1 MPKLIISIVLLL
13 LSGLPAN
20 ALQPELEAIT
30 LQLDWKFQFEY
41 AGFIAAKE
49 NGFYEELGLDV
60 TLLEYQSGIDT
71 VADVIKNKVTYGIH
85 NSSLVVAD
93 KKIQPIVLMATYFQ
107 RSPLVLITKPEINNP
122 ADLVGKTI
130 MGTKDELKY
139 SSLALTLDHF
149 TINNDNS
156 TIIEHSFNVDDFIN
170 GKVDAMSGFLSNQ
183 IYELD
188 RRNTNYNIINPADYG
203 FFMSAV
209 NLFTSADQALRHPQR
224 CRKFVEATNRGWA
237 YAFSHRD
244 EVVQLIHEKYAP
256 EKSIAALTFEAEITK
271 KMFLQ
276 NLYPIGAVNKELTVR
291 TFKQLKNHDVI
302 DEELQL
308 NDYLLEDILKKGE
321 LSFRR
326 QASTIIPFTQEE
338 LSYLDRKQ
346 SISMCVDPNW
356 MPFEMIESGEHYGIA
371 ADYMSLFEEQ
381 LPIPIQLIPTESWQ
395 ESLQLAQ
402 ERDCDIFSLAA
413 STPVR
418 RQYMNFTSPYI
429 SLPVVMA
436 TTTEK
441 IFIDDIQQIL
451 NEKIGVVKGYAI
463 ADHLRSAYPG
473 INIIDVASI
482 SDGLEQV
489 ECGELYCYID
499 NLMVIAEQIQKRFT
513 GVIKV
518 SGRVQEKVHL
528 AVATRNDEPILKSIF
543 NKLVLNVTPDQKQ
556 AIYNKWVAIKQEVA
570 FDYTLLWKLFAAL
583 LFVVGLFGV
592 HYYQLRKYNRLLLTL
607 SETDKLTGL
616 YNRLRLDELLIEQEQ
631 LFVRYT
637 TPCGVV
643 LLDIDHFKRV
653 NDTYGHQ
660 AGDTVLVELAN
671 LMKQNIR
678 NTDIVGRWGGEEF
691 LIIAPNSNNCET
703 ALLAEKLLNRLREHR
718 FANVGLVTA
727 SFGVSSFAE
736 GKTVTATLRLA
747 DEALYKAKEN
757 GRNQVVQTAEIS

>member
-1 MPKLIISIVLLL
+1 MPHVIVSICLLL
-13 LSGLPAN
+13 LSALPAT
-20 ALQPELEAIT
+20 AAQPKLEAIT

-49 NGFYEELGLDV
+49 YGFYEEAGLDV
-60 TLLEYQSGIDT
+60 SLLEYQPGIDT
-71 VADVIKNKVTYGIH
+71 VADVIENKVTYGIH

-107 RSPLVLITKPEINNP
+107 RSPLVFITKPEIDNP
-122 ADLVGKTI
+122 TDLIGKTI

-149 TINNDNS
+149 AINNDNS
-156 TIIEHSFNVDDFIN
+156 TIIEHSFNVDDFVN

-188 RRNTNYNIINPADYG
+188 RRNIDYNIINPADYG

-209 NLFTSADQALRHPQR
+209 NLFTSNQQAQQHPQR

-244 EVVQLIHEKYAP
+244 EVIQLIHEKYAP
-256 EKSIAALTFEAEITK
+256 NKSIQALTFEAEITK
-271 KMFLQ
+271 KMFQQ

-291 TFKQLKNHDVI
+291 TFKQLKNHNVVTDN
-302 DEELQL
+302 LQL
-308 NDYLLEDILKKGE
+308 KNYLLEDILKANE
-321 LSFRR
+321 TRFRR
-326 QASTIIPFTQEE
+326 QAPTVITFTQEE
-338 LSYLDRKQ
+338 LSYLNDKQ

-356 MPFEMIESGEHYGIA
+356 MPFEMIDSGEHYGIA
-371 ADYMSLFEEQ
+371 ADYMSLFAEQ
-381 LPIPIQLIPTESWQ
+381 LPVPIQLVATESWQ
-395 ESLQLAQ
+395 ESLKRAK

-418 RQYMNFTSPYI
+418 RQYMDFTAPYI

-441 IFIDDIQQIL
+441 IFIDDVREIM

-473 INIIDVASI
+473 INIVDVTSI
-482 SDGLEQV
+482 SNGLELV
-489 ECGELYCYID
+489 ECGEIYCYVD

-518 SGRVQEKVHL
+518 SGRVQEKVQL
-528 AVATRNDEPILKSIF
+528 AVGTRNDEPLLNSIF
-543 NKLVLNVTPDQKQ
+543 NKLVHNVTPDQKQ

-570 FDYTLLWKLFAAL
+570 FDYSLFWKLLAGL
-583 LFVVGLFGV
+583 LFVVGLFSV
-592 HYYQLRKYNRLLLTL
+592 HYYQLRKYNRLLLIL
-607 SETDKLTGL
+607 SETDKLTSL
-616 YNRLRLDELLIEQEQ
+616 YNRLRLDELLLEQEQ
-631 LFVRYT
+631 RFLRYT
-637 TPCGVV
+637 TPCGIV
-643 LLDIDHFKRV
+643 LLDIDHFKQV
-653 NDTYGHQ
+653 NDTFGHQ
-660 AGDTVLVELAN
+660 AGDSVLIELAK

-678 NTDIVGRWGGEEF
+678 STDIVGRWGGEEF
-691 LIIAPNSNNCET
+691 LIIAPNSNKSET
-703 ALLAEKLLNRLREHR
+703 ALLAEKLLNRLREHS
-718 FANVGLVTA
+718 FDKVGLVTA
-727 SFGVSSFAE
+727 SFGVSSFV
-736 GKTVTATLRLA
+736 KDQTITDTLRLA

-757 GRNQVVQTAEIS
+757 GRNQVVQTVG